1 MVALTLATLGTT
13 VAPWLG
19 QWATEVIA
27 GTILK
32 NTSSLLNKN
41 DVGKALK
48 LAILLG
54 SSGFTVKTV

>member
-48 LAILLG
+48 LD
-54 SSGFTVKTV
+54 